1 MYVVER
7 SSALV
12 KTIKLLLMGW
22 FTGTCLVDVATAQAL
37 KVSQTDDV
45 IVVRRRS
52 QAIVTYNK
60 VSPPAPRGIDSIY
73 ERSGCL
79 HPINSPRG
87 RTVTQMFPIDHP
99 HQHGI
104 FSAWVKTKYD
114 GQAVDF
120 WNLAGGTG
128 RVLHE
133 RVVRTF
139 QEKNAVGFEV
149 DLIHRATMKVPVD
162 VLRERWKVTVYPTDG
177 TYHYFDLEST
187 QRALTDK
194 PLIVSKHHYGGM
206 VLRGPTRW
214 LTAQDHHVRKHPD
227 LAREPS
233 KFVNDLGSDRMKG
246 NHQHA
251 KWVALTGSLDGKPAT
266 IAVLSHADNF
276 RAPQAARLHPT
287 KPYFCF
293 APCVDGTFAIDREHP
308 FNARYRYLVTDTEPD
323 AKWIDQQW
331 DAWCG
336 K

>member
-1 MYVVER
+1 M
-7 SSALV
+7 
-12 KTIKLLLMGW
+12 
-22 FTGTCLVDVATAQAL
+22 
-37 KVSQTDDV
+37 
-45 IVVRRRS
+45 
-52 QAIVTYNK
+52 
-60 VSPPAPRGIDSIY
+60 
-73 ERSGCL
+73 
-79 HPINSPRG
+79 
-87 RTVTQMFPIDHP
+87 
-99 HQHGI
+99 
-104 FSAWVKTKYD
+104 KTKYD
-114 GQAVDF
+114 GQAIDF

-139 QEKNAVGFEV
+139 QEQAVAGFEV
-149 DLIHRATMKVPVD
+149 DLIHRATAEASVD

-187 QRALTDK
+187 QQALTDK

-214 LTAQDHHVRKHPD
+214 LTSQDRWIREHPD

-251 KWVALTGSLDGKPAT
+251 RWVALTGSIDGKPAT
-266 IAVLSHADNF
+266 IAVLCHANNF

-293 APCVDGTFAIDREHP
+293 APCVDGRFTIDRKHP
-308 FNARYRYLVTDTEPD
+308 FKARYRYLVTDAEPD
-323 AKWIDQQW
+323 VKWINQQW
-331 DAWCG
+331 NAWCG